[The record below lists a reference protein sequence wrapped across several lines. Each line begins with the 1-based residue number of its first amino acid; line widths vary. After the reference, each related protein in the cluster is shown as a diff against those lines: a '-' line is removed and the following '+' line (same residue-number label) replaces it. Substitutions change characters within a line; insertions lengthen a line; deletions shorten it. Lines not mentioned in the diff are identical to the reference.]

1 MAEFKV
7 TLSEMTTASGNVRKY
22 CQDFRDAADQLKNA
36 TQTLTTSADGWSSEA
51 SQIFNENIVQ
61 AHKWLT
67 QMSDLVNQ
75 FAEAIDK
82 SRDTYRTTDET
93 AAKNFK

>member
-1 MAEFKV
+1 MAEFQV

-22 CQDFRDAADQLKNA
+22 CQDFKDAADQLKSA

-51 SQIFNENIVQ
+51 SQIFNENIVE

-67 QMSDLVNQ
+67 QMSELVNE
-75 FAEAIDK
+75 FAQAIDQ
-82 SRDTYRTTDET
+82 SRDTYRSADET